1 MTDNQTPVLEVSTE
15 TAIAPVWK
23 NLIFLKDGRTLF
35 GVHVFPS
42 AEEAAATHPRT
53 EELFRESLAISNDYR
68 VVERATGRH
77 LYYVRDYSH
86 AIPMPVRAA

>member
-35 GVHVFPS
+35 GFHVFPS
-42 AEEAAATHPRT
+42 AEAAAATHPVA
-53 EELFRESLAISNDYR
+53 EELLRGWLAISNDYR
-68 VVERATGRH
+68 IVDRAGRL

-86 AIPMPVRAA
+86 SIPMPVRAA